1 MSTEQPARTLAQ
13 AQQLVEAVMKLP
25 GLPSANGFSI
35 VTVELGF
42 VALAVAPQP
51 NLLQFHGALHGGAI
65 AALADQAA
73 GAAVSTTLPSDQIA
87 VTVELKLNYLA
98 PAKGE
103 RIVAEARAVPGGK
116 SIGVAEIKVFAERG
130 DQRNLAAIGLATM
143 RSVPFRLP

>member
-25 GLPSANGFSI
+25 GLPSANGFNI

-73 GAAVSTTLPSDQIA
+73 GAAISTTLPSDQIA

-143 RSVPFRLP
+143 RSVPFRLL

>member
-1 MSTEQPARTLAQ
+1 MSTEPPLRTLDQ
-13 AQQLVEAVMKLP
+13 ARQLVNAVMKLP
-25 GLPSANGFSI
+25 GLPSASGFS
-35 VTVELGF
+35 VVAVELGF

-87 VTVELKLNYLA
+87 VTVELKLNFLA
-98 PAKGE
+98 PAVGE
-103 RIVAEARAVPGGK
+103 RVVAEAHAVPGGK

-130 DQRNLAAIGLATM
+130 GQRSLASIGLATM
-143 RSVPFRLP
+143 RAVPLPA